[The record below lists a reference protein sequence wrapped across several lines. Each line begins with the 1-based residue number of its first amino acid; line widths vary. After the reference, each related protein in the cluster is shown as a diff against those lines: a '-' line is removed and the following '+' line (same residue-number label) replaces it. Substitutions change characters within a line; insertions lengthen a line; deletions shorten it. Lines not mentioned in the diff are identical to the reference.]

1 MNYENFNKIK
11 WRVNDAISNRCR
23 GRLQHD
29 ENYLLKN
36 YNIEGM
42 KLTMSHNNYF

>member
-23 GRLQHD
+23 GRLQD